1 MSTIQKNPAAARPTQ
16 SRATDATQAT
26 AKGEGSSYSPAPAYN
41 AATTDHP
48 IRRGHEGA
56 SVTQIQQELNARG
69 ANLAADGKFGPET
82 DAAVRRFQA
91 QSGITVDGKVGPET
105 IGALQRG
112 ATTESPEAAQA
123 RQRAASTVGN
133 TGTPRAPTEAD
144 RAATPDGAQRA
155 GELQRQNP
163 GTGPSGSITTQPNG
177 DITARGTVG
186 STELPN
192 GTTVQGPTGQVTVG
206 PDGYLNGHGSL
217 GRMERDGMFVEA
229 GRVSVESGRGTV
241 RAEATAIEA
250 STGDSNPVD
259 VGARLGDI
267 GAEATFRAMRD
278 EGRIGAGYRANIA
291 EVNASAG
298 EVSAARQDDYREQ
311 VRVSVGAPSGG
322 AFVSWNDRDGDGA
335 RNYRLDVDIPIPG
348 TPFGVGASFES
359 ESPVRDGIAL
369 VASLNP
375 VTAPL
380 AAGHRLGRMI
390 GLW

>member
-1 MSTIQKNPAAARPTQ
+1 MTTIQKPTNAAQNATRTQ
-16 SRATDATQAT
+16 QTRATDTA
-26 AKGEGSSYSPAPAYN
+26 AKGTGSEFTPAPAYN
-41 AATTDHP
+41 AATTEHP

-69 ANLAADGKFGPET
+69 ANLEVDGRFGPATEQ
-82 DAAVRRFQA
+82 AVRQFQA

-105 IGALQRG
+105 IGAIQRG
-112 ATTESPEAAQA
+112 GSAETPEQTAA
-123 RQRAASTVGN
+123 RQRAGSTVGN
-133 TGTPRAPTEAD
+133 TDPTRAPTEAE
-144 RAATPDGAQRA
+144 RATTPEGTQRA
-155 GELQRQNP
+155 GDLARSN
-163 GTGPSGSITTQPNG
+163 GPSGSVTTLPNG
-177 DITARGTVG
+177 DVQARGTVG
-186 STELPN
+186 STQLPN

-206 PDGYLNGHGSL
+206 PDGYVNGHGSL

-229 GRVSVESGRGTV
+229 GRVSVEAGRGTV

-250 STGDSNPVD
+250 STGDSNAVD
-259 VGARLGDI
+259 VGSRIGDI
-267 GAEATFRAMRD
+267 GGEATFRATAE

-291 EVNASAG
+291 EVNVAAG

-359 ESPVRDGIAL
+359 ESPVRDGLAL
-369 VASLNP
+369 AASLNP
-375 VTAPL
+375 VTAPI